1 MAALAAAL
9 LLAGC
14 GADGQVVVGPDD
26 SAASVVFPAAVT
38 YAYEPDTRLSYRV
51 ELNWTDWT
59 RDASDGVPENSD
71 IELGLGLPDGE
82 LEIKTNAVIDQT
94 YRIGPG
100 PADKTL
106 EIYDKTLEIYIVSDL
121 TELSVTGD
129 EDLDETLFGS
139 PSSAL
144 DQIPPA
150 TVVVDEQGKVLEFAF
165 SEVEASYE
173 SAEQALFGLIQEQIM
188 STYMTGANFDG
199 PLGPVFPTDQLLD
212 VGSVWTDKTESR
224 IGDQTI
230 IADYTHE
237 ITGVAE
243 LNGVEVVVI
252 ESTVTVGGFEVDLE
266 GLVGSVM
273 ESAWADLDVPAG
285 GRTFDEA
292 ELETAAELIASAMA
306 GTSLAFGP
314 TTAETTAQMSY
325 KRVADGLISGFVQ
338 QSVTRMSGTLTTE
351 VDLSGHYDSAPDLIV
366 RSSNEFDYE
375 IRFTLVGDDRG

>member
-14 GADGQVVVGPDD
+14 GADDQVVVGPDD
-26 SAASVVFPAAVT
+26 PAASVVFPAAVT

-71 IELGLGLPDGE
+71 IELGLPDGE
-82 LEIKTNAVIDQT
+82 LEIKTSAVIDQT

-100 PADKTL
+100 PD
-106 EIYDKTLEIYIVSDL
+106 DKTLEIYIVSDL

-188 STYMTGANFDG
+188 STYMTGTNFDG
-199 PLGPVFPTDQLLD
+199 PLGPVFPTGQLLD

-237 ITGVAE
+237 ITGVDE

-252 ESTVTVGGFEVDLE
+252 ESTVTVGGFEIDLE
-266 GLVGSVM
+266 DLVGSVM
-273 ESAWADLDVPAG
+273 ESAWADLDDP

-325 KRVADGLISGFVQ
+325 ERVADGLISGFVQ

-375 IRFTLVGDDRG
+375 IRSTLVDDDRL

>member
-14 GADGQVVVGPDD
+14 GADDQVMVGPDD
-26 SAASVVFPAAVT
+26 PSASVVFPAAVI
-38 YAYEPDTRLSYRV
+38 YAYQPSTQLSYRV
-51 ELNWTDWT
+51 ELNGTDWT
-59 RDASDGVPENSD
+59 RDESDEVPENSG
-71 IELGLGLPDGE
+71 IELGLASGE
-82 LEIKTNAVIDQT
+82 LEIKTSAVIDQT

-100 PADKTL
+100 PD
-106 EIYDKTLEIYIVSDL
+106 DKTLEIYIVSDL

-129 EDLDETLFGS
+129 EDSDETLFGS

-199 PLGPVFPTDQLLD
+199 PLGPVFPTDQLLAI
-212 VGSVWTDKTESR
+212 GSVWTDKTESR

-252 ESTVTVGGFEVDLE
+252 ESTVTVGGFEIDLE

-273 ESAWADLDVPAG
+273 ESAWAYLDDPAG

-292 ELETAAELIASAMA
+292 ELEAEAELIASAMA

-325 KRVADGLISGFVQ
+325 ERVADGLISGFVQ
-338 QSVTRMSGTLTTE
+338 QAVTRMSGTLTTE
-351 VDLSGHYDSAPDLIV
+351 VDFSGHYDSAPDLIV

-375 IRFTLVGDDRG
+375 IRSTLVDDDQL

>member
-14 GADGQVVVGPDD
+14 AADDQVVVGPDD
-26 SAASVVFPAAVT
+26 PAASVVFPAAVT

-100 PADKTL
+100 PD
-106 EIYDKTLEIYIVSDL
+106 DKTLEIYIASDL

-188 STYMTGANFDG
+188 STYMTGTNFDG
-199 PLGPVFPTDQLLD
+199 PLGPVFPTGQLLD

-252 ESTVTVGGFEVDLE
+252 ESTVTVGGFEIDLE
-266 GLVGSVM
+266 DLVGSVM
-273 ESAWADLDVPAG
+273 ESAWADLDDPAG

-325 KRVADGLISGFVQ
+325 ERVADGLISGFVQ

-375 IRFTLVGDDRG
+375 IRSTLVDDDRG

>member
-14 GADGQVVVGPDD
+14 GADDQVVVGPDD
-26 SAASVVFPAAVT
+26 PAASVVFPAAVT

-100 PADKTL
+100 PD
-106 EIYDKTLEIYIVSDL
+106 DKTLEIYIVSDL

-188 STYMTGANFDG
+188 STYMTGTNFDG
-199 PLGPVFPTDQLLD
+199 PLGPVFPTGQLLD

-252 ESTVTVGGFEVDLE
+252 ESTVTVGGFEIDLE
-266 GLVGSVM
+266 DLVGSVM
-273 ESAWADLDVPAG
+273 ESAWADLDDPAG

-325 KRVADGLISGFVQ
+325 ERVADGLISGFVQ

-375 IRFTLVGDDRG
+375 IRSTLVDDDRG

>member
-26 SAASVVFPAAVT
+26 SAVSVVFPAAVT

-100 PADKTL
+100 PD
-106 EIYDKTLEIYIVSDL
+106 DKTLEIYIVSDL

-237 ITGVAE
+237 ITRVAE

-252 ESTVTVGGFEVDLE
+252 ESTVTVGGFEIDLE

-273 ESAWADLDVPAG
+273 ESAWADLDDPAG

-351 VDLSGHYDSAPDLIV
+351 VDFSGHYDSAPDLIV

-375 IRFTLVGDDRG
+375 IRSTLVNDDRG

>member
-14 GADGQVVVGPDD
+14 AADDQVVVGPDD
-26 SAASVVFPAAVT
+26 QAASVVFPAAVT

-71 IELGLGLPDGE
+71 IELGLPDGE

-100 PADKTL
+100 PD
-106 EIYDKTLEIYIVSDL
+106 DKTLEIYIVSDL

-129 EDLDETLFGS
+129 EDSDETLFGS
-139 PSSAL
+139 PSSAF

-199 PLGPVFPTDQLLD
+199 PLGPVFPTDQLLAI
-212 VGSVWTDKTESR
+212 GSVWTDKTESR

-252 ESTVTVGGFEVDLE
+252 ESTVTVGGFEIDLE

-273 ESAWADLDVPAG
+273 ESAWADLDDPAG

-292 ELETAAELIASAMA
+292 ELEAEAELIASAMA

-325 KRVADGLISGFVQ
+325 ERVADGLISGFVQ
-338 QSVTRMSGTLTTE
+338 QAVTRMSGTLTTE
-351 VDLSGHYDSAPDLIV
+351 VDFSGHYDSAPDLIV
-366 RSSNEFDYE
+366 RTITEFDYE
-375 IRFTLVGDDRG
+375 VLFTLVGDDRL

>member
-14 GADGQVVVGPDD
+14 GADDQVVVGPDD
-26 SAASVVFPAAVT
+26 SAVSVVFPAAVT
-38 YAYEPDTRLSYRV
+38 YAYEPDTQLSYRM
-51 ELNWTDWT
+51 ELNGTDWT

-71 IELGLGLPDGE
+71 IELGLPDGE
-82 LEIKTNAVIDQT
+82 LEIKTSAVIDQT

-100 PADKTL
+100 PD
-106 EIYDKTLEIYIVSDL
+106 DKTLEIYIASDL

-165 SEVEASYE
+165 SDSEVEASYE

-199 PLGPVFPTDQLLD
+199 PLGPVFPTDQLLA
-212 VGSVWTDKTESR
+212 VGSVWTDETESR

-230 IADYTHE
+230 ATDYTHE
-237 ITGVAE
+237 ITGVDE

-252 ESTVTVGGFEVDLE
+252 ESTVTVGGFEIDLE
-266 GLVGSVM
+266 DLVGSVM
-273 ESAWADLDVPAG
+273 ESAWADLDDPAG

-292 ELETAAELIASAMA
+292 ELEAAAELIASAMA
-306 GTSLAFGP
+306 GTSLAFGA
-314 TTAETTAQMSY
+314 TTAETTTQMSY
-325 KRVADGLISGFVQ
+325 ERVADGLISGFVQ
-338 QSVTRMSGTLTTE
+338 QAVTRMSGTLTAE
-351 VDLSGHYDSAPDLIV
+351 VDFSGHYDSAPDLIV
-366 RSSNEFDYE
+366 RTITEFDYE
-375 IRFTLVGDDRG
+375 VRFTLVGDDRL

>member
-26 SAASVVFPAAVT
+26 SAAPVVFPAAVT
-38 YAYEPDTRLSYRV
+38 YAYEPDTRLSYRM
-51 ELNWTDWT
+51 ELNGTDWT

-71 IELGLGLPDGE
+71 IELGLPDGE
-82 LEIKTNAVIDQT
+82 LEIKTSAVIDQT

-100 PADKTL
+100 PD
-106 EIYDKTLEIYIVSDL
+106 DKTLEIYIASDL

-165 SEVEASYE
+165 SEAEASYE
-173 SAEQALFGLIQEQIM
+173 SAEQALFGLIQEQIL
-188 STYMTGANFDG
+188 STYMPGANFDG
-199 PLGPVFPTDQLLD
+199 PLGPVFPTDQLLA

-230 IADYTHE
+230 ATDYTHE
-237 ITGVAE
+237 ITGVDE
-243 LNGVEVVVI
+243 LNGAEVVVI
-252 ESTVTVGGFEVDLE
+252 ESTVTVGGFEIDLE
-266 GLVGSVM
+266 DLVGSVM
-273 ESAWADLDVPAG
+273 GSAWADLDDPAG

-292 ELETAAELIASAMA
+292 ELEAEAELIASAMA

-325 KRVADGLISGFVQ
+325 ERVADGLISGFVQ
-338 QSVTRMSGTLTTE
+338 QSVTRMSGTLTAE

-366 RSSNEFDYE
+366 RTITEFDYE
-375 IRFTLVGDDRG
+375 VRFTLVGDDRL

>member
-100 PADKTL
+100 PA
-106 EIYDKTLEIYIVSDL
+106 DKTLEIYIVSDL

-224 IGDQTI
+224 IVDQTI

-273 ESAWADLDVPAG
+273 ESAWADLDDPAG

-375 IRFTLVGDDRG
+375 VRFTLVGDDRL

>member
-14 GADGQVVVGPDD
+14 AADDQVVVGPDD
-26 SAASVVFPAAVT
+26 QAASVVFPAAVT
-38 YAYEPDTRLSYRV
+38 YAYESDTRLSYRV

-71 IELGLGLPDGE
+71 IELGLPDGE

-100 PADKTL
+100 PD
-106 EIYDKTLEIYIVSDL
+106 DKTLEIYIASDL

-188 STYMTGANFDG
+188 STYMTGTNFDG
-199 PLGPVFPTDQLLD
+199 PLGPVFPTDQLLA

-230 IADYTHE
+230 ATDYTHE
-237 ITGVAE
+237 ITGVDE

-252 ESTVTVGGFEVDLE
+252 ESTVTVGGFEIDLE
-266 GLVGSVM
+266 DLVGSVM
-273 ESAWADLDVPAG
+273 ESAWPDLDDPAG

-292 ELETAAELIASAMA
+292 ELEAEAELIASAMA

-325 KRVADGLISGFVQ
+325 ERVADGLISGFVQ
-338 QSVTRMSGTLTTE
+338 QAVTRMSGTLTAE
-351 VDLSGHYDSAPDLIV
+351 VDFSGHYDSAPDLIV
-366 RSSNEFDYE
+366 RTITEFDYE
-375 IRFTLVGDDRG
+375 VRFTLVGDDRL